1 MVRMTGGKAILE
13 SLKRHGVKVI
23 FGLPG
28 GAILPLYD
36 DIYKDKDIRHIL
48 VRHEQ
53 VAAHASDGF
62 ARASGKPG
70 ICMSTSGPGATNLT
84 TGIANAYMDS
94 SPIIAFTGQVARPLI
109 GNDAFQETD
118 ACGITLPITKHNFKI
133 MKTKEIPQII
143 KMAFKI
149 ATTGRPGPVHIDLPR
164 DVQSDETD
172 FDFEAEP
179 EMPGYKP
186 TIEGHPLQ
194 IKRAAEIISEAE
206 RPVVLAGGGVI
217 HSNASPELLMFA
229 EMLGSPVTTTF
240 MGKSSFPENHPLA
253 LGTIGMH
260 GKKAANKAVTE
271 SDVLIAIG
279 CRFSDRST
287 GNVQY
292 FAQNAK
298 IIHIDIDP
306 AEIGKNI
313 KIFVPIVGD
322 AKRVLKS
329 LIERLKEI
337 YKKGKATAWTEKIA
351 QFKKEFQP
359 KMDYDEIP
367 IKPQRVMKELNSII
381 NSNIIIT
388 TEVGQNQMWAGH
400 FLEIHH
406 PRQFISSGGLGT
418 MGFGFPAAIGAKV
431 ARPDATVIDV
441 AGDGSFLMVEQDLA
455 TCVLEKIPVI
465 VLILDNRRLGMVS
478 QWQELFYGGRL
489 SATLLGESP
498 DFVKLTE
505 AYGAKAE
512 YVTRPNEIRP
522 ALERATKSNEPYVL
536 DVIVDP
542 KEHVLPMVPPGGR
555 LDQMIG

>member
-1 MVRMTGGKAILE
+1 MVKMTGGKAILE

-70 ICMSTSGPGATNLT
+70 ICMATSGPGATNLT

-94 SPIIAFTGQVARPLI
+94 SPVIAFTGQVARPLI

-164 DVQSDETD
+164 DVQSEETD

-206 RPVVLAGGGVI
+206 RPIVLAGGGVI
-217 HSNASPELLMFA
+217 HSNASPELSVFA

-337 YKKGKATAWTEKIA
+337 YKKGKTTAWVEKIN

-381 NSNIIIT
+381 DSNTIIT

-400 FLEIHH
+400 FLEVHH

-431 ARPDATVIDV
+431 ARPEATVIDV

-522 ALERATKSNEPYVL
+522 ALERAIKSNEPYVL

>member
-1 MVRMTGGKAILE
+1 MTGGKAILE

-70 ICMSTSGPGATNLT
+70 ICMATSGPGATNLT

-94 SPIIAFTGQVARPLI
+94 SPVIAFTGQVARPLI

-164 DVQSDETD
+164 DVQSEETD

-206 RPVVLAGGGVI
+206 RPIVLAGGGVI
-217 HSNASPELLMFA
+217 HSNASPELSVFA

-337 YKKGKATAWTEKIA
+337 YKKGKTTAWVEKIN

-381 NSNIIIT
+381 DSNTIIT

-400 FLEIHH
+400 FLEVHH

-431 ARPDATVIDV
+431 ARPEATVIDV

-522 ALERATKSNEPYVL
+522 ALERAIKSNEPYVL